1 MPLFFSFVCHF
12 NWYWKL
18 QFQSV
23 IIVYIRIQLLG
34 GIKSIISI
42 IKLRRDVHKV
52 FFNSLFCLLILIRA
66 QKYLTKPLEKKKKL
80 VWAFVYFRNGSKFE
94 RTKVFIRRII
104 LLCII
109 ILTSST
115 LAFGIYALWAMKIT
129 ILSDFASCW
138 IFLIVVMWVQV
149 ICIMYILE
157 SLKCDTDLH
166 FELWSRIWICL
177 N

>member
-1 MPLFFSFVCHF
+1 MLCIDHIVIKNVFLFYEFLRLFLQKNINILKTMPLFFSFVCHF

-66 QKYLTKPLEKKKKL
+66 RKYLTKPLEKKKN
-80 VWAFVYFRNGSKFE
+80 WCE
-94 RTKVFIRRII
+94 
-104 LLCII
+104 LLCIFEMVQN
-109 ILTSST
+109 LKEQK
-115 LAFGIYALWAMKIT
+115 F
-129 ILSDFASCW
+129 LSDALFFCVLLS
-138 IFLIVVMWVQV
+138 
-149 ICIMYILE
+149 
-157 SLKCDTDLH
+157 
-166 FELWSRIWICL
+166 
-177 N
+177 